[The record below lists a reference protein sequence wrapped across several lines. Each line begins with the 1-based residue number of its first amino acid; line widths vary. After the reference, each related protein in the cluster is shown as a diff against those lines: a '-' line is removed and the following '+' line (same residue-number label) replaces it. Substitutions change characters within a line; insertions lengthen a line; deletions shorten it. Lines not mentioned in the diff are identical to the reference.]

1 MINFKDNPKPWQVAL
16 LIVVSCIGVYC
27 LGTVEMMVWHAI
39 GGGFPALAVSVASVA
54 IIVLLLLWFDR
65 RMRLS
70 KRISSAYLDIFK
82 GCWSTF
88 LALFLIL
95 SMLMAEE
102 QFHSI
107 KETRDSAS
115 DYLQTAETSS
125 EHTNVDN
132 YIPIEAA
139 INLVPEFQDLPDDK
153 YYRGP
158 YKIGEYF
165 GLDSSYCFNAEDTK
179 VPDMP
184 GLIYKS
190 DYCFHFGLRCPNN
203 SVLLNYV
210 SKRIKEDVCVEEDL
224 PLYENPASAS
234 DICDYYITPWL
245 SSKDSI
251 PSGKGPVFRYGDL
264 IIDCWRN
271 RYFTTFQ
278 ENSWESYRTLS
289 SEVVWNTIDNQTGE
303 VLSLQDMIKESGMD
317 VFAKLV
323 FRHLMSEDGS
333 WISRNTSINSN
344 LRSYLSPQYGYGCAI
359 IEEGI
364 VVYYPMYAMENG
376 SYLPYNAVIPY
387 AELEGI
393 LTDDIK
399 KRLFL

>member
-16 LIVVSCIGVYC
+16 LIVVSCIGVHC
-27 LGTVEMMVWHAI
+27 LGTIEMMIGHAI

-54 IIVLLLLWFDR
+54 IIVLLLLWFDH
-65 RMRLS
+65 RMRLT

-107 KETRDSAS
+107 KETKDSAS

-125 EHTNVDN
+125 EHNNVDN

-179 VPDMP
+179 VQDMP

-210 SKRIKEDVCVEEDL
+210 SKRI
-224 PLYENPASAS
+224 
-234 DICDYYITPWL
+234 
-245 SSKDSI
+245 
-251 PSGKGPVFRYGDL
+251 
-264 IIDCWRN
+264 
-271 RYFTTFQ
+271 
-278 ENSWESYRTLS
+278 
-289 SEVVWNTIDNQTGE
+289 
-303 VLSLQDMIKESGMD
+303 
-317 VFAKLV
+317 
-323 FRHLMSEDGS
+323 
-333 WISRNTSINSN
+333 
-344 LRSYLSPQYGYGCAI
+344 
-359 IEEGI
+359 
-364 VVYYPMYAMENG
+364 
-376 SYLPYNAVIPY
+376 
-387 AELEGI
+387 
-393 LTDDIK
+393 
-399 KRLFL
+399 